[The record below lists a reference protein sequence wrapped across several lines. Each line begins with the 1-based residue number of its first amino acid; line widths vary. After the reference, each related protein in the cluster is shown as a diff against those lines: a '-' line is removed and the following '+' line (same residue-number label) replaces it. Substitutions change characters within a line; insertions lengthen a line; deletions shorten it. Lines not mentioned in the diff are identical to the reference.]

1 MRGCNRWLVFF
12 CGALLALSLRAE
24 VKPLVVA
31 ESDSFHSLT
40 YGLSAFC
47 QAADF
52 PFALTEINSAASELL
67 FVPNLAGVDVQ
78 NRLCWAAV
86 EDGSR
91 TNDSTVSVAI
101 LPTLDNGAT
110 VLRALEAF
118 YPVRTTDADGRIWR
132 YAHFAA
138 ATNLPADSAFNVP
151 EMAVFAAIHQ
161 GHVVVSTARAGVEW
175 GMRNIPPAGNS
186 VAKAGQVRIEI
197 KPAAVAAMM
206 KKDRETQAH
215 DLPDEGMS
223 TEGVERLL
231 ADLSA
236 LTLVL
241 DATADGI
248 TVQMTAV
255 PRPDSLL
262 AKMSTQLRMP
272 AERMWRMAPDN
283 AALVVVEGGADARG
297 FLREYDLLPE
307 NKLTKGTLANVGAWD
322 EHGDVVL
329 YVDHNSAAGIYLAAV
344 QVVTNRDRAWAQALA
359 TPQALLP
366 MAPTVAMVTNGVRN
380 MAGCR
385 VVDFSFTP
393 AKGPRTTAP
402 NFMDMALVM
411 QPAMTLSVAM
421 TNDLMISVLGRS
433 NAVEQVLRRLQ
444 EPVTNGTPA
453 LLARCRKQLPDLP
466 AAPFFVAQI
475 GPVALMRMIV
485 DALPSETADLRVA
498 FPQPGDGLT
507 AVMVT
512 ETNGAMRFVLRVPAN
527 EVSRVKTAA
536 EKAQTA
542 VRDGFSHM
550 AVEQMFQKRDGDLP
564 PEMPLPKK

>member
-1 MRGCNRWLVFF
+1 M
-12 CGALLALSLRAE
+12 LALSLRAE

-78 NRLCWAAV
+78 NRLYWAVVA
-86 EDGSR
+86 DDSR

-101 LPTLDNGAT
+101 LPTVDNGAT
-110 VLRALEAF
+110 VMRALEAF
-118 YPVRTTDADGRIWR
+118 YPVRTMTDADGRIWR

-138 ATNLPADSAFNVP
+138 VTNLPADSAFNVP

-161 GHVVVSTARAGVEW
+161 GHVVLASSRSGVEW
-175 GMRNIPPAGNS
+175 GMQHVPLAGNS
-186 VAKAGQVRIEI
+186 VAKAGQVRIEV

-206 KKDRETQAH
+206 KKDREAQTH
-215 DLPDEGMS
+215 DFQDGKMNS
-223 TEGVERLL
+223 EGVERLL
-231 ADLSA
+231 ADLGA
-236 LTLVL
+236 LSVVL
-241 DATADGI
+241 DFNADGI
-248 TVQMTAV
+248 TMQAMAV
-255 PRPDSLL
+255 PRPESRL
-262 AKMSTQLRMP
+262 ARMATQLHMP
-272 AERMWRMAPDN
+272 SDRMWRMAPEN
-283 AALVVVEGGADARG
+283 AALVVVAGGADTRG

-307 NKLTKGTLANVGAWD
+307 NKLTQGALANAGAWD
-322 EHGDVVL
+322 EHGDAVL

-344 QVVTNRDRAWAQALA
+344 QVVTNRDQAWAQALA
-359 TPQALLP
+359 TPQTLMP
-366 MAPTVAMVTNGVRN
+366 MAPTVDMVTNGVRN
-380 MAGCR
+380 LAGCR
-385 VVDFSFTP
+385 VVDFSFTA
-393 AKGPRTTAP
+393 AKGPRATAP
-402 NFMDMALVM
+402 NLMDMALVM

-421 TNDLMISVLGRS
+421 TNDLMVSVLGRS
-433 NAVEQVLRRLQ
+433 NAVAQVLRRLQ
-444 EPVTNGTPA
+444 EPVTNGAPT
-453 LLARCRKQLPDLP
+453 LLARCRKQLPELP
-466 AAPFFVAQI
+466 AAPFFAAQI

-498 FPQPGDGLT
+498 FPQPGDGIT
-507 AVMVT
+507 AVMAA

-536 EKAQTA
+536 EKAQMA
-542 VRDGFSHM
+542 VRDNFSHM
-550 AVEQMFQKRDGDLP
+550 AVEQMFQKRDGDLA